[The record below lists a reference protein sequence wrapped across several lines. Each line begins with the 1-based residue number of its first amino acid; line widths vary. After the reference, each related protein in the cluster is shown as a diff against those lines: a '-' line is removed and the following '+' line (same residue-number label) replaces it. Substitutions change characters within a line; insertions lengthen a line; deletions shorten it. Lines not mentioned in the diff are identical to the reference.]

1 MSFMYGLLLN
11 LLYISFCHLAVRLD
25 NLIDHSINLQLYE
38 YRGKIK
44 HCVDSLMN
52 RERAPVHKLLPRDE
66 HHWCALAPK
75 HVVKI
80 KRVS

>member
-1 MSFMYGLLLN
+1 
-11 LLYISFCHLAVRLD
+11 
-25 NLIDHSINLQLYE
+25 
-38 YRGKIK
+38 
-44 HCVDSLMN
+44 MN

-80 KRVS
+80 KRVSSDITPTSQNEPVIEVAFDFFRSSVSSPESPINK